1 MYESELF
8 FCFLFFANFSFRRLF
23 RDALHTCLKLMKL
36 KMTEQKNTEQ
46 SNSKNSIGQQN
57 TVSFDSLGL
66 PTNLLT
72 AVTAIGF
79 TSATDIQAQTI
90 PPLLAGKDVLGEAQT
105 GTGKTAAFGLPAL
118 AKIDTSIRKPQL
130 MVLAPTRELAMQV
143 AEAIESFGKNM
154 KGLTV
159 ATLYGGQS
167 YGPQFQ
173 QLERGAQVVV
183 GTPGRLMDHLRRK
196 SLKLADL
203 KVCVLDEADEMLNMG
218 FLEDIQW
225 ILDHLPETTQ
235 MCLFS
240 ATMPPAIRKIA
251 NRFLKDPEHIKIAA
265 VKKAKANITQYAWKV
280 SGITKMTALER
291 IAEIVDYDAM
301 IIFVRTRNDT
311 VDVAEKLERAGY
323 PALALNGDMNQA
335 QRERCIDQMK
345 SGKSSIL
352 VATDVVARGLDIPRI
367 SLVIN
372 YDLPGDNEAYVHRIG
387 RTGRAGR
394 EGTSIAFVRPREMYS
409 LRHYER
415 LTSGKV
421 NMYELPN
428 IQELGKKRIERAR
441 DEIANI
447 VETKELTNMR
457 EIVEA
462 MASESELSMMDLAAA
477 LLYQKQLKQPL
488 QPKEDP
494 KPRRDAR
501 EKDSR
506 GDRNGRDRN
515 DRGRDSRRDSRSEN
529 RADNRGER
537 NSNRGSRDDRP
548 RKAKVN
554 RNDVDWQT
562 YRLEVGKEHGA
573 RPGDIVGA
581 IANEISLDS
590 SYIGAINLHD
600 KHSFVQLPKGIPT
613 DLFNQLKA
621 VRVRRQP
628 LAISASEEQVERQ
641 APRRHS
647 ERSQRHN

>member
-1 MYESELF
+1 
-8 FCFLFFANFSFRRLF
+8 
-23 RDALHTCLKLMKL
+23 
-36 KMTEQKNTEQ
+36 MTAQTTEA
-46 SNSKNSIGQQN
+46 
-57 TVSFDSLGL
+57 VAFDSLGL
-66 PTNLLT
+66 PENLLS
-72 AVTAIGF
+72 AVLSIGF
-79 TSATDIQAQTI
+79 SSATDIQAQTI
-90 PPLLAGKDVLGEAQT
+90 PHLLEGKDVLGEAQT

-118 AKIDTSIRKPQL
+118 AKIDTAIKKPQL

-143 AEAIESFGKNM
+143 AEAIESFGKHM
-154 KGLTV
+154 KGLRV

-196 SLKLADL
+196 SLKLDDL
-203 KVCVLDEADEMLNMG
+203 RVCVLDEADEMLNMG

-225 ILDHLPETTQ
+225 ILDHLPKTTQ

-280 SGITKMTALER
+280 TGITKITALER

-335 QRERCIDQMK
+335 QRERCIEQMK

-367 SLVIN
+367 SLVVN

-394 EGTSIAFVRPREMYS
+394 EGTAISFVRPREMYS

-421 NMYELPN
+421 ESYELPN
-428 IQELGKKRIERAR
+428 IEELGQKRIARAQQ
-441 DEIANI
+441 EISDVI
-447 VETKELTNMR
+447 SSKDLTSMR
-457 EIVEA
+457 EIIEA
-462 MASESELSMMDLAAA
+462 MVSESELSVLELAAA
-477 LLYQKQLKQPL
+477 LLYQKQLKQPF

-494 KPRRDAR
+494 KPRRDSR
-501 EKDSR
+501 ERNERGDR
-506 GDRNGRDRN
+506 GDRN
-515 DRGRDSRRDSRSEN
+515 
-529 RADNRGER
+529 NRGER
-537 NSNRGSRDDRP
+537 NNRRDARGDNRSNREERP
-548 RKAKVN
+548 RKPKVA
-554 RNDVDWQT
+554 RNDIDWQT

-600 KHSFVQLPKGIPT
+600 KHSFVQLPKGIPA
-613 DLFNQLKA
+613 DLFKQLKG

-628 LAISASEEQVERQ
+628 LAISTSDEAVVSQQRQ
-641 APRRHS
+641 PRRRNEKAPR
-647 ERSQRHN
+647 HN

>member
-1 MYESELF
+1 MTDQKTETETVTEPEAVA
-8 FCFLFFANFSFRRLF
+8 FA
-23 RDALHTCLKLMKL
+23 
-36 KMTEQKNTEQ
+36 
-46 SNSKNSIGQQN
+46 
-57 TVSFDSLGL
+57 SLGL
-66 PTNLLT
+66 PENLLS
-72 AVTAIGF
+72 AVLSIGF
-79 TSATDIQAQTI
+79 TSATDIQALTI

-143 AEAIESFGKNM
+143 AEAIESFGKDM
-154 KGLTV
+154 KGLRV

-196 SLKLADL
+196 SLKLDEL
-203 KVCVLDEADEMLNMG
+203 RVCVLDEADEMLNMG

-225 ILDHLPETTQ
+225 ILDHIPKTAQ

-251 NRFLKDPEHIKIAA
+251 NRFLKDPEHIKVAA

-291 IAEIVDYDAM
+291 IAEVVEYDAM

-311 VDVAEKLERAGY
+311 VDIAEKLERAGY
-323 PALALNGDMNQA
+323 PALALNGDLNQA

-394 EGTSIAFVRPREMYS
+394 EGMSIAFVRPREMYS
-409 LRHYER
+409 IRHYER
-415 LTSGKV
+415 LTNGTV
-421 NMYELPN
+421 LNYDLPN
-428 IQELGKKRIERAR
+428 IQDIGKIRIERTRVEVAK
-441 DEIANI
+441 I
-447 VETKELTNMR
+447 VADKDISSMR
-457 EIVEA
+457 EIVEG
-462 MASESELSMMDLAAA
+462 MAAESEVSMIDLAAA
-477 LLYQKQLKQPL
+477 LLFQKQMKQPL

-501 EKDSR
+501 ER
-506 GDRNGRDRN
+506 TDRN
-515 DRGRDSRRDSRSEN
+515 DRGSNDSRRDSRGGDS
-529 RADNRGER
+529 RRDSRG
-537 NSNRGSRDDRP
+537 GDSRSAGRDSRPARDEKP

-554 RNDVDWQT
+554 RTDVDWQT

-613 DLFNQLKA
+613 DLFNQLKG

-628 LAISASEEQVERQ
+628 LAITTSDEAVVSQQQRPVRRTEK
-641 APRRHS
+641 APR
-647 ERSQRHN
+647 HN

>member
-1 MYESELF
+1 
-8 FCFLFFANFSFRRLF
+8 
-23 RDALHTCLKLMKL
+23 MKL
-36 KMTEQKNTEQ
+36 TMTEQKNTEQ
-46 SNSKNSIGQQN
+46 NNDTIC
-57 TVSFDSLGL
+57 FDTLGL
-66 PTNLLT
+66 PDYLLS
-72 AVTAIGF
+72 AVTSIGF
-79 TSATDIQAQTI
+79 DAATDIQARTI
-90 PPLLAGKDVLGEAQT
+90 PLLLSGKDVLGEAQT

-118 AKIDTSIRKPQL
+118 AKIDTSVKKPQL

-154 KGLTV
+154 KGLRV

-203 KVCVLDEADEMLNMG
+203 RVCVLDEADEMLNMG

-225 ILDHLPETTQ
+225 ILDHLPKTTQ

-240 ATMPPAIRKIA
+240 ATMPAAIRKIA
-251 NRFLKDPEHIKIAA
+251 NRFLKDPEHVKIAA
-265 VKKAKANITQYAWKV
+265 VKQSKANITQYAWKV
-280 SGITKMTALER
+280 GGITKMTALER

-335 QRERCIDQMK
+335 QRERSIEQMK

-394 EGTSIAFVRPREMYS
+394 EGMSIAFVRPREMYS
-409 LRHYER
+409 IRHYER
-415 LTSGKV
+415 LTSGTV

-428 IQELGKKRIERAR
+428 IQELGEKRIERAR
-441 DEIANI
+441 DEIASI
-447 VETKELTNMR
+447 VGAKDLTSMR
-457 EIVEA
+457 TIIES
-462 MASESELSMMDLAAA
+462 MAAESELSMVDLAAA

-488 QPKEDP
+488 EPKEDP
-494 KPRRDAR
+494 KPRRDTR
-501 EKDSR
+501 ERTS
-506 GDRNGRDRN
+506 NGRDRN
-515 DRGRDSRRDSRSEN
+515 DRNVRSVRGRDSRRDSR
-529 RADNRGER
+529 ADSRGDRGESRGDR
-537 NSNRGSRDDRP
+537 NSPRAGRDDKP

-590 SYIGAINLHD
+590 SYIGAINLHE
-600 KHSFVQLPKGIPT
+600 KHSFVQLPKGIPE
-613 DLFNQLKA
+613 DLFKQLKG

-628 LAISASEEQVERQ
+628 LAITTSDEQVVRQ
-641 APRRHS
+641 ETPRRT
-647 ERSQRHN
+647 ERPQRNN

>member
-1 MYESELF
+1 MTDQT
-8 FCFLFFANFSFRRLF
+8 N
-23 RDALHTCLKLMKL
+23 DA
-36 KMTEQKNTEQ
+36 
-46 SNSKNSIGQQN
+46 
-57 TVSFDSLGL
+57 VAFDSLGL
-66 PTNLLT
+66 PENLLS
-72 AVTAIGF
+72 AVLSIGF
-79 TSATDIQAQTI
+79 TSATDIQVQTI

-118 AKIDTSIRKPQL
+118 AKIDTSIKKPQL

-143 AEAIESFGKNM
+143 AEAIESFGKDM
-154 KGLTV
+154 KGLRV

-196 SLKLADL
+196 SLKLGDL
-203 KVCVLDEADEMLNMG
+203 RVCVLDEADEMLNMG

-225 ILDHLPETTQ
+225 ILDHLPKTTQ

-265 VKKAKANITQYAWKV
+265 LKKAKANITQYAWKV
-280 SGITKMTALER
+280 TGITKMTALER
-291 IAEIVDYDAM
+291 IAEIVEFDAM

-311 VDVAEKLERAGY
+311 VDIAEKLERAGY
-323 PALALNGDMNQA
+323 PALALNGDMNQS

-367 SLVIN
+367 SHVIN

-394 EGTSIAFVRPREMYS
+394 EGTAISFVRPREMYS

-415 LTSGKV
+415 LTSGTV

-428 IQELGKKRIERAR
+428 IQELGQKRIERAR
-441 DEIANI
+441 VEISSI
-447 VETKELTNMR
+447 VSNKDLANMR
-457 EIVEA
+457 EIIEA
-462 MASESELSMMDLAAA
+462 MANESELSMLDLAAA

-501 EKDSR
+501 ERNDRNDRGDRNSRGNDRGRDNRRDSRSDSR
-506 GDRNGRDRN
+506 GDRNG
-515 DRGRDSRRDSRSEN
+515 S
-529 RADNRGER
+529 
-537 NSNRGSRDDRP
+537 RGSRDDRP

-590 SYIGAINLHD
+590 SYIGAINLHE
-600 KHSFVQLPKGIPT
+600 KHSFVQLPKGIPA
-613 DLFNQLKA
+613 DLFTQLKS

-628 LAISASEEQVERQ
+628 LAITASDEAVVSQKRSSSRRTER
-641 APRRHS
+641 APRHS
-647 ERSQRHN
+647 